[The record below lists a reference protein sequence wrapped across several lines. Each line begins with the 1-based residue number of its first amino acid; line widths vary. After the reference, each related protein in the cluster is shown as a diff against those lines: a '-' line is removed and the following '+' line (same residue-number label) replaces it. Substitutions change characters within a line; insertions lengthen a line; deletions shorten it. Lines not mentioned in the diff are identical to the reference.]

1 VSPERPI
8 TLRQCE
14 RLCIEDA
21 GAIWRLQQSA
31 YAVEAGLVGCEDFPP
46 LRESAEDLL
55 AAQENFLLAHCGN
68 NLAGALSY
76 TTHEMGCLICRL
88 VVSPEYFRRG
98 IGRRMLHNLIVK
110 ADPALPCRVVT
121 AQANIPAIALY
132 REFGFEP
139 GCLFASQECIDL
151 VQLTRRAHFAA

>member
-1 VSPERPI
+1 MSFKPLI
-8 TLRQCE
+8 TLRQRE
-14 RLCIEDA
+14 RLCPDDA

-31 YAVEAGLVGCEDFPP
+31 CAVEAGLIGCDDFPP
-46 LRESAEDLL
+46 LRESVDDLL
-55 AAQENFLLAHCGN
+55 AAQESFVLAYCVN

-76 TTHEMGCLICRL
+76 TINEMGCLICRL

-98 IGRRMLHNLIVK
+98 IGRRMLHNLMVQT
-110 ADPALPCRVVT
+110 DPALPCRVVT

-132 REFGFEP
+132 QSFGFQA
-139 GCLFASQECIDL
+139 GSAFASQECIDL

>member
-1 VSPERPI
+1 VSPKPQI
-8 TLRQCE
+8 TLRHRE
-14 RLCIEDA
+14 RLCIGDA

-31 YAVEAGLVGCEDFPP
+31 YAVEAGLIGCDDFPR
-46 LRESAEDLL
+46 LRESVDDLL
-55 AAQENFLLAHCGN
+55 AAHESFLLAYCDN

-76 TTHEMGCLICRL
+76 TTNKMGCLICRL

-98 IGRRMLHNLIVK
+98 IGRRMLHNLMVK
-110 ADPALPCRVVT
+110 TDPALPCRVVT

-132 REFGFEP
+132 QKFGFQP
-139 GCLFASQECIDL
+139 GSAFASQECIDL